1 MLRASVFSALKATGR
16 VLERGSTFLHYA
28 AAGLLDLDELNEGIR
43 EKWSHFGVSES
54 AISQGLFDWE
64 QDLYGRNIRPNER
77 VLLLGCGTGRDLL
90 PLLAAGNAVD
100 GLDIAGLET
109 ARKQVEARGLSSHL
123 IAGSME
129 DAPLEGA
136 YDVVVYS
143 WFVYCLLP
151 EAERRVRTLVR
162 FKRHLRPG
170 GRIIVSLAPV
180 GPLPNRVYVAAARAT
195 SRLVRSDWRPE
206 PGDSLFVGSRKTAF
220 PEYHHV
226 FALGEP
232 EREFERAGLRLV
244 ERSAPEGIRA
254 FVMVA

>member
-1 MLRASVFSALKATGR
+1 MLRASLFSALKATGR
-16 VLERGSTFLHYA
+16 VLERGSTLLHYA
-28 AAGLLDLDELNEGIR
+28 AAGLLDFEELNEGIR
-43 EKWSHFGVSES
+43 EKWSQFGVAES

-109 ARKQVEARGLSSHL
+109 ARTQIAARGLSANL

-129 DAPLEGA
+129 DAPLSEA
-136 YDVVVYS
+136 YDVIVYS
-143 WFVYCLLP
+143 WFAYGYLP
-151 EAERRVRTLVR
+151 EAARRVRTLAR

-170 GRIIVSLAPV
+170 GRVIVSLPPV
-180 GPLPNRVYVAAARAT
+180 GRQPNPLYVAAARVA
-195 SRLVRSDWRPE
+195 SRLARADWRPE
-206 PGDSLFVGSRKTAF
+206 PGDSLFVSSRETAF

-226 FALGEP
+226 FAPGEP
-232 EREFERAGLRLV
+232 EREFERGGLRLV

-254 FVMVA
+254 FVLVA